1 MDRPQKTLC
10 FATSSSLPTSLRGSV
25 GLTQGPL
32 WVAGLIPQATF
43 SESYCRSSESMEPL
57 TIQKSLSATL
67 LGVGLLATS
76 SPAVAAPPSLT
87 GFSYREAGFGGCQG
101 SAVLKGQDPVRGVQL
116 AAWEYGGK
124 GPGVVNFVVA
134 LDGVMQNLAAR
145 NSQFEDGDGKM
156 RSTYE
161 TEFGVYKISVVF
173 VLAGLKGS
181 EVLAG
186 DGSIRIENTT
196 KSGDAT
202 VILISAE
209 EGC

>member
-1 MDRPQKTLC
+1 
-10 FATSSSLPTSLRGSV
+10 
-25 GLTQGPL
+25 
-32 WVAGLIPQATF
+32 
-43 SESYCRSSESMEPL
+43 MEPL
-57 TIQKSLSATL
+57 SIQKSLSATL

-76 SPAVAAPPSLT
+76 SPAVAAPPTLT

-145 NSQFEDGDGKM
+145 NSQFEDGDGKI

-173 VLAGLKGS
+173 VLARLKGS
-181 EVLAG
+181 GVLAG

-196 KSGDAT
+196 KIGDAT
-202 VILISAE
+202 VSLISAE

>member
-1 MDRPQKTLC
+1 
-10 FATSSSLPTSLRGSV
+10 
-25 GLTQGPL
+25 
-32 WVAGLIPQATF
+32 
-43 SESYCRSSESMEPL
+43 
-57 TIQKSLSATL
+57 
-67 LGVGLLATS
+67 
-76 SPAVAAPPSLT
+76 
-87 GFSYREAGFGGCQG
+87 
-101 SAVLKGQDPVRGVQL
+101 
-116 AAWEYGGK
+116 
-124 GPGVVNFVVA
+124 VVA
-134 LDGVMQNLAAR
+134 LDGLMHNLAAR

-156 RSTYE
+156 RSSYE

-196 KSGDAT
+196 KTGDAS

>member
-1 MDRPQKTLC
+1 
-10 FATSSSLPTSLRGSV
+10 
-25 GLTQGPL
+25 
-32 WVAGLIPQATF
+32 
-43 SESYCRSSESMEPL
+43 MEPL
-57 TIQKSLSATL
+57 SILNSLSATIL
-67 LGVGLLATS
+67 AVGWLATS
-76 SPAVAAPPSLT
+76 APAIAAPPTLT

-134 LDGVMQNLAAR
+134 LDGVMHNLAAR
-145 NSQFEDGDGKM
+145 NSQFEDGDGKI
-156 RSTYE
+156 RSSYE
-161 TEFGVYKISVVF
+161 TEIGVYKISIVF

-196 KSGDAT
+196 KTGDASVT
-202 VILISAE
+202 LISAE

>member
-1 MDRPQKTLC
+1 
-10 FATSSSLPTSLRGSV
+10 
-25 GLTQGPL
+25 
-32 WVAGLIPQATF
+32 
-43 SESYCRSSESMEPL
+43 
-57 TIQKSLSATL
+57 
-67 LGVGLLATS
+67 
-76 SPAVAAPPSLT
+76 
-87 GFSYREAGFGGCQG
+87 
-101 SAVLKGQDPVRGVQL
+101 VQL

-134 LDGVMQNLAAR
+134 LDGVMHNLAAR
-145 NSQFEDGDGKM
+145 NSQFEDGDGKI
-156 RSTYE
+156 RSIYE

-173 VLAGLKGS
+173 VLSGLKGS

-196 KSGDAT
+196 KTGDAI

>member
-1 MDRPQKTLC
+1 
-10 FATSSSLPTSLRGSV
+10 
-25 GLTQGPL
+25 
-32 WVAGLIPQATF
+32 
-43 SESYCRSSESMEPL
+43 MEPL
-57 TIQKSLSATL
+57 SILKSLSTTILA
-67 LGVGLLATS
+67 VGLLATS
-76 SPAVAAPPSLT
+76 APAIAAPPTLT

-124 GPGVVNFVVA
+124 GPGVVNLVVA
-134 LDGVMQNLAAR
+134 LDGVMHNLAAR
-145 NSQFEDGDGKM
+145 NSQFEDGDGKI
-156 RSTYE
+156 RSSYE
-161 TEFGVYKISVVF
+161 TEIGVYKISIVF

-196 KSGDAT
+196 KTGDASVT
-202 VILISAE
+202 LISAE

>member
-1 MDRPQKTLC
+1 
-10 FATSSSLPTSLRGSV
+10 
-25 GLTQGPL
+25 
-32 WVAGLIPQATF
+32 
-43 SESYCRSSESMEPL
+43 MEPL
-57 TIQKSLSATL
+57 SILKSLSATL
-67 LGVGLLATS
+67 LGVCLLATS
-76 SPAVAAPPSLT
+76 SPAIAAPPTLT

-134 LDGVMQNLAAR
+134 LDGVMHNLAAR
-145 NSQFEDGDGKM
+145 NSQFEDGDGKI
-156 RSTYE
+156 RSIYE

-173 VLAGLKGS
+173 VLSGLKGS

-196 KSGDAT
+196 KTGDAI

>member
-1 MDRPQKTLC
+1 
-10 FATSSSLPTSLRGSV
+10 
-25 GLTQGPL
+25 
-32 WVAGLIPQATF
+32 
-43 SESYCRSSESMEPL
+43 MEHL
-57 TIQKSLSATL
+57 SIQKSLTATL
-67 LGVGLLATS
+67 LAVGLLATS
-76 SPAVAAPPSLT
+76 APAIAAPPTLT

-134 LDGVMQNLAAR
+134 LDGVMHNLAAR
-145 NSQFEDGDGKM
+145 NSQFEDGDGKI

-173 VLAGLKGS
+173 VLARLKGS
-181 EVLAG
+181 GVLAG

-196 KSGDAT
+196 KTGDAS
-202 VILISAE
+202 VSLISAE